1 MKKTNKGFSL
11 VELII
16 VIAIMAILA
25 GALAPALIKYINKSR
40 LSTDVQT
47 ASSIATACQAAIA
60 TEAGY
65 DASATYKT
73 ATTLATIYGATD
85 ACAEAIKET
94 CSGVGAV
101 AADAPK
107 LKGKKCLVN
116 YTDAAGAKQTCAK
129 AYGGDFNIQIDADNN
144 KIVITESTGNHE
156 LYPNAEG
163 CITG

>member
-65 DASATYKT
+65 DAAVANYKSKT
-73 ATTLATIYGATD
+73 KLSATIYGNSD
-85 ACAEAIKET
+85 PCASIIKET
-94 CSGVGAV
+94 CGAK
-101 AADAPK
+101 APTP
-107 LKGKKCLVN
+107 KGKKCLGKKGN
-116 YTDAAGAKQTCAK
+116 ATCTGT
-129 AYGGDFNIQIDADNN
+129 YGGEFEIQIDADANA
-144 KIVITESTGNHE
+144 ITITSGSHT
-156 LYPNAEG
+156 LYPIADS

>member
-65 DASATYKT
+65 DASANYANTT
-73 ATTLATIYGATD
+73 ALATIYANTD
-85 ACAEAIKET
+85 ACAETIKET
-94 CSGVGAV
+94 CGTT
-101 AADAPK
+101 APQ

-116 YTDAAGAKQTCAK
+116 WVDAAGAQQTCNK
-129 AYGGDFNIQIDADNN
+129 GYGGDFSVQIDADNN
-144 KIVITESTGNHE
+144 SIVITETTGAHQ